1 MKYYFVGIKG
11 TGMSALALCLKD
23 MGEMVIGSDK
33 EETYF
38 TDNRLNNKKIPI
50 FKFNVNNI
58 NKYKNYIFII
68 SYAYNENNNEE
79 VSEIIKKGYEYYY
92 YSDFINMYFKSNK
105 IGISGTHGKTTT
117 ATITSNLL
125 YNDDISYIIGDGN
138 GKGNKNSK
146 YLIFEACEYKYHFV
160 NYDYDYLLINNI
172 DYDHPDFYNNINEVI
187 VAFKNASK
195 KTKCLIVN
203 NDDLNA
209 RKIKHSCRYTFGI
222 KNKSYVTG
230 TILKEDENGYRIKV
244 NVKDKEYIFDLSFYG
259 KHMVYNFLA
268 AFTIYYLL
276 HNKDKNIEKDVS
288 NNIKKFVNAKRRMEE
303 IILENNNIIIDDYAH
318 HPNEIQST
326 YDAVKQKYSNYD
338 ITIVFQPHTYT
349 RTIYLNNEFKDVFKD
364 KKALIMNT
372 FTSREEYDNI
382 TESIVKEVFKEQEEY
397 DIEIIKSILEKNN
410 QVIIF
415 MGAGNINQEIKKI
428 ITCNL

>member
-1 MKYYFVGIKG
+1 
-11 TGMSALALCLKD
+11 MSALALCLKD

-33 EETYF
+33 DEIYF
-38 TDNRLNNKKIPI
+38 TENKLNNNKIPI

-79 VSEIIKKGYEYYY
+79 VNEIIKKGYDYYY
-92 YSDFINMYFKSNK
+92 YSDFINMYFKNIK

-117 ATITSNLL
+117 ATLTSNLL
-125 YNDDISYIIGDGN
+125 YKDDISYIIGDGS

-146 YLIFEACEYKYHFV
+146 YLIFEACEYKYHFI

-268 AFTIYYLL
+268 AFTVYYLL

-349 RTIYLNNEFKDVFKD
+349 RTIYLNNEFQNVFKD

-372 FTSREEYDNI
+372 FTSREEYNNI

-415 MGAGNINQEIKKI
+415 MGAGNINHEIRKI
-428 ITCNL
+428 TSCNL